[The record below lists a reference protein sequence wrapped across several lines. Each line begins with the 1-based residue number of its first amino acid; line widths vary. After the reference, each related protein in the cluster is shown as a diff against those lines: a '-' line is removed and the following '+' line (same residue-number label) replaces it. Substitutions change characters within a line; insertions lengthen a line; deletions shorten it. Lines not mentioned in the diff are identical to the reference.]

1 MKCPECKSTKIINT
15 QKEDYCSECGL
26 VLTTYYEYTGGVRV
40 EYPLG
45 FKRWLVM
52 DNLQG
57 NISTVLVALYAIL
70 APYISQY
77 MSQEVFLSVCGLI
90 LVIWSAYNPNTFKI
104 LGNDN
109 TCECEQIVDEEC

>member
-1 MKCPECKSTKIINT
+1 
-15 QKEDYCSECGL
+15 
-26 VLTTYYEYTGGVRV
+26 
-40 EYPLG
+40 
-45 FKRWLVM
+45 M

-90 LVIWSAYNPNTFKI
+90 LCRLNQQLMELKPLTVI
-104 LGNDN
+104 
-109 TCECEQIVDEEC
+109 EEEMCQ

>member
-1 MKCPECKSTKIINT
+1 
-15 QKEDYCSECGL
+15 
-26 VLTTYYEYTGGVRV
+26 
-40 EYPLG
+40 
-45 FKRWLVM
+45 M

-90 LVIWSAYNPNTFKI
+90 LVVWSAYNPNTFKF
-104 LGNDN
+104 
-109 TCECEQIVDEEC
+109 

>member
-1 MKCPECKSTKIINT
+1 MKCPECNSTKIINT
-15 QKEDYCSECGL
+15 QKEDYCSKCGL

-45 FKRWLVM
+45 FKRWKFM

>member
-1 MKCPECKSTKIINT
+1 
-15 QKEDYCSECGL
+15 
-26 VLTTYYEYTGGVRV
+26 
-40 EYPLG
+40 
-45 FKRWLVM
+45 M

-77 MSQEVFLSVCGLI
+77 MSQEVFLSICGLI

-109 TCECEQIVDEEC
+109 KISWDNVDEVVICNDKEME

>member
-1 MKCPECKSTKIINT
+1 MWIGFNH
-15 QKEDYCSECGL
+15 
-26 VLTTYYEYTGGVRV
+26 VLRIHWRRACRIPIRIKKVI
-40 EYPLG
+40 
-45 FKRWLVM
+45 KVM

-77 MSQEVFLSVCGLI
+77 MSQEVFLSICGLI